1 MQEMYSRYYVENA
14 LRVQPF
20 PGIEDL
26 LERIKARGIK
36 QGIVTSKS
44 RRGLDRVLKQ
54 FDWEDLFAVTV
65 GADEVARGKP
75 APDPVL
81 LAMEHVNAQ
90 REHTWM
96 VGDSPP

>member
-1 MQEMYSRYYVENA
+1 MREMYSLLCRERPARPA
-14 LRVQPF
+14 L
-20 PGIEDL
+20 PGY
-26 LERIKARGIK
+26 RGPSRANKARGIK

-75 APDPVL
+75 APT
-81 LAMEHVNAQ
+81 
-90 REHTWM
+90 RF
-96 VGDSPP
+96 VGDGTR